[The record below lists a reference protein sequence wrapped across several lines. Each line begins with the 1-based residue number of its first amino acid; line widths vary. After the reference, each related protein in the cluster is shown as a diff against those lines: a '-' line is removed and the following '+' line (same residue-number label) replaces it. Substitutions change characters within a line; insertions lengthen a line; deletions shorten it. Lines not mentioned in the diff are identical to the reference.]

1 VMLAAGAAVSPIRQQ
16 GPAVFNAWNSF
27 LTCICRAPTGMRL
40 AGLHGFMCHGTVPT
54 V

>member
-1 VMLAAGAAVSPIRQQ
+1 MSLIRQQ
-16 GPAVFNAWNSF
+16 GPAGFNAWNSF
-27 LTCICRAPTGMRL
+27 AACICRAPTGMRL